1 MSGVSVFLHVTLDGF
16 YAGPQGE
23 IDWFKVIGKDAE
35 YDAFT
40 HRESQAGST
49 LIFGR
54 TTYEMMKSWWPTPA
68 AMSSDPQM
76 AAVVNNS
83 PKFVFSRNLTT
94 AAEGPNWKNVTLFHE
109 IDPTGIQK
117 MKARAGGDFTILGS
131 GSIVKQ
137 FANAGLIDEYGLV
150 LVPIVLGRGKG
161 LFDGVATTEME
172 LLESRA
178 FKNGLVWL
186 RYKPAR
192 R

>member
-16 YAGPQGE
+16 FAGPQGE

-35 YDAFT
+35 YDDFT

-68 AMSSDPQM
+68 AMASDPQM

-83 PKFVFSRNLTT
+83 PKFVFSRNLTI
-94 AAEGPNWKNVTLFHE
+94 AAERPHWKNVTLFHE
-109 IDPTGIQK
+109 IDPAEIQR